1 MNKVKNDNFVVIRG
15 FMVNELKLKGND
27 LLVYAIIYGVTQDGE
42 NWFEGS
48 RQYLAQWCNSS
59 VNGISKNLVTLVER
73 GLIEKRTV
81 EIDKVKFCHYRVLP
95 VGDKVSPTI

>member
-1 MNKVKNDNFVVIRG
+1 MDKIKSDDLVLIQG
-15 FMVNELKLKGND
+15 FMINELKLKGND

-59 VNGISKNLVTLVER
+59 VKGISKNLATLVER
-73 GLIEKRTV
+73 GLIEKKVV
-81 EIDKVKFCHYRVLP
+81 EINKVKLCHYRVLP
-95 VGDKVSPTI
+95 VGRI

>member
-1 MNKVKNDNFVVIRG
+1 MNKVKNDNFVVIQG

-27 LLVYAIIYGVTQDGE
+27 LLVYAIIYGATQDGE

-59 VNGISKNLVTLVER
+59 VKGISKNLVTLVER
-73 GLIEKRTV
+73 GLIEKKVV
-81 EIDKVKFCHYRVLP
+81 EISKVKFCHYRVLP
-95 VGDKVSPTI
+95 VGKI